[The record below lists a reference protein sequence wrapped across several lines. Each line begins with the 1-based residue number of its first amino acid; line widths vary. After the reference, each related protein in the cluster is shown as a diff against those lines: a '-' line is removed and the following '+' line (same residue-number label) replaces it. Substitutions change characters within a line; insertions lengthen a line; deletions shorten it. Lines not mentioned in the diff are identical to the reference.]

1 MYITKKLPVG
11 IESFAEM
18 LSDDY
23 YYVDK
28 TEFIRELLQN
38 RGKVNLFT
46 RPRRFGKTL
55 NMDMLKTFFSYGT
68 DPALF
73 QGLKISADV
82 SLCEQYLGK
91 CPVIFLSLKSV
102 SGSTFSEAYDLL
114 SEVIREEA
122 LRFQWLMDSDR
133 LSIYEKLPL
142 EKMLSG
148 DFSRPLDLHRS
159 LKVLSQLLYRHYGQR
174 VIILIDE
181 YDVPLEK
188 AYQNDYY
195 DSMVLLIRSLL
206 DMALKTNDSLF
217 FAVLTGCLRISRE
230 SIFTGLNN
238 FSVHTSSDSAYDEF
252 FGFTDKEVLDLLR
265 TYNLSDCYNEVKEW
279 YDGYR
284 FGQENIYCPWDV
296 INYVKDHISNH
307 AAPALSYWA
316 NSSGNSIVKRL
327 IEQASGTVKDQIE
340 ELISGGT
347 VSLQPVQELT
357 YPDLNT
363 ENDAQRTLYLWSVL
377 YTTGYLTDRTV
388 VTDTRHTLCIPNREI
403 RQIFEQQIQ
412 TWFSEVTRSNLKELK
427 MFWQAVASGNSSGF
441 EQLFRGYLQ
450 TSISIRDTYVAK
462 NKKENFY
469 HGILLGLLSGEDSWI
484 VKTNAESG
492 NGYSD
497 ILIKIPFSQT
507 GCIIEVKYA
516 EQGAFDA
523 ACAEAMQQ
531 IQDRDYIAAFRQ
543 ERIPTVYEYGVACY
557 LKDCKVVS
565 KTIQL

>member
-238 FSVHTSSDSAYDEF
+238 FSVHTSLDSAYDEF
-252 FGFTDKEVLDLLR
+252 FGFTDEEVLDLLR

-284 FGQENIYCPWDV
+284 FGQENIYCP
-296 INYVKDHISNH
+296 
-307 AAPALSYWA
+307 
-316 NSSGNSIVKRL
+316 
-327 IEQASGTVKDQIE
+327 
-340 ELISGGT
+340 
-347 VSLQPVQELT
+347 
-357 YPDLNT
+357 
-363 ENDAQRTLYLWSVL
+363 
-377 YTTGYLTDRTV
+377 
-388 VTDTRHTLCIPNREI
+388 
-403 RQIFEQQIQ
+403 
-412 TWFSEVTRSNLKELK
+412 
-427 MFWQAVASGNSSGF
+427 
-441 EQLFRGYLQ
+441 
-450 TSISIRDTYVAK
+450 
-462 NKKENFY
+462 
-469 HGILLGLLSGEDSWI
+469 
-484 VKTNAESG
+484 
-492 NGYSD
+492 
-497 ILIKIPFSQT
+497 
-507 GCIIEVKYA
+507 
-516 EQGAFDA
+516 
-523 ACAEAMQQ
+523 
-531 IQDRDYIAAFRQ
+531 
-543 ERIPTVYEYGVACY
+543 
-557 LKDCKVVS
+557 
-565 KTIQL
+565 